1 MKKNTNDSLG
11 KNKKIKKGK
20 YFETIT
26 TLSLSILFAFVVLV
40 GTQSIMGAKTT
51 TITENKAE
59 KYYYD
64 GKYDEAINEYM
75 EMQKKEAWPI
85 WTVKTAEI
93 YSIQGNLTKSNN
105 LLKEAIIKRD
115 KIMLED
121 GKKYLE
127 QDKELINKVIFTF
140 YMNNDLEQAE
150 RLGEYYLNTYNTYKK
165 QNKFHL
171 TLSTKKATQLL
182 STFKKFFLKTKN
194 TYDNLSDAYDV
205 ISTLFVL
212 ISTVKES
219 IRSKKLK

>member
-75 EMQKKEAWPI
+75 EMQKKETWPI

-121 GKKYLE
+121 GEKYLE
-127 QDKELINKVIFTF
+127 QDKELINKVKEISIIEVERC
-140 YMNNDLEQAE
+140 LE
-150 RLGEYYLNTYNTYKK
+150 LGVIEWYVLKSNV
-165 QNKFHL
+165 
-171 TLSTKKATQLL
+171 KKAVENYIYE
-182 STFKKFFLKTKN
+182 KTKRRP
-194 TYDNLSDAYDV
+194 T
-205 ISTLFVL
+205 IIPIIMET
-212 ISTVKES
+212 
-219 IRSKKLK
+219 

>member
-105 LLKEAIIKRD
+105 LFFYII
-115 KIMLED
+115 
-121 GKKYLE
+121 
-127 QDKELINKVIFTF
+127 F
-140 YMNNDLEQAE
+140 
-150 RLGEYYLNTYNTYKK
+150 
-165 QNKFHL
+165 KFM
-171 TLSTKKATQLL
+171 
-182 STFKKFFLKTKN
+182 
-194 TYDNLSDAYDV
+194 
-205 ISTLFVL
+205 
-212 ISTVKES
+212 
-219 IRSKKLK
+219 